1 MVISPLIVGMSID
14 YRILIERN
22 IVDISVT
29 LLSLATILIDFT
41 LALD

>member
-14 YRILIERN
+14 SRILIETN
-22 IVDISVT
+22 MFDISVT
-29 LLSLATILIDFT
+29 LLSLATILIDYT